1 MERLIE
7 FLKEQN
13 LYKEEFF
20 DFMEGK
26 VKIFPSNAPLEW
38 FGCFLIVEVGILKDI
53 KLLVPEIKT
62 EKNLLVNIHE
72 YVHALELF
80 DELGTIYEER
90 IEEREKKA
98 TNFEKIYLNRK
109 SDSMKKEENV
119 VNYYVICNKLKNIIR
134 TGWKDWN
141 VKRDRLE
148 SVAEHIYGVQMLALA
163 MKSEYKYDIDIM
175 KVILMLAIHELGEA
189 VIGDLTM
196 FQISKEEKEKIE
208 HEAVSKI
215 LRGLLDGKE
224 IENLFFEFDA
234 RETKEARFAYQCDK
248 LECDLQCKLYGEEN
262 LVDLNDQERN
272 KTMNHPIVKEL
283 LDSGESWE
291 TMWLNFGQRI
301 YPYDDNFK
309 AVSNY
314 AIENN
319 ISNKKEKSI

>member
-1 MERLIE
+1 MEKLLN
-7 FLKEQN
+7 FLKEQK

-20 DFMEGK
+20 KFMEGK
-26 VKIFPSNAPLEW
+26 IKVFPYDADLSW
-38 FGCFLIVEVGILKDI
+38 FGCFPIVEDNILKDI
-53 KLLVPEIKT
+53 RLLVPEIIT

-80 DELGTIYEER
+80 EELGSVYEDR
-90 IEEREKKA
+90 REEREKKA
-98 TNFEKIYLNRK
+98 SSYEKIYLN
-109 SDSMKKEENV
+109 SKKPKQV

-134 TGWKDWN
+134 TGWKSWN

-175 KVILMLAIHELGEA
+175 KVILMLAIHELGET

-208 HEAVSKI
+208 HEAVSNI

-224 IENLFFEFDA
+224 IEKLFFEFDA
-234 RETKEARFAYQCDK
+234 GKTKEAKFAYQCDK
-248 LECDLQCKLYGEEN
+248 LEADLQCKLYGEEN
-262 LVDLNDQERN
+262 CVDLNNQEGN
-272 KTMNHPIVKEL
+272 KVMNHPIVKEL

-291 TMWLNFGQRI
+291 TMWLKFGQRV

-319 ISNKKEKSI
+319 ISKKKEKSI